1 METKKAKSARK
12 LVFEKKEYDL
22 LIGSLLGDGY
32 LDKTTCGY
40 ALRIHHGITQKAY
53 VDFKYQL
60 IAKFTNSKPKRSGS
74 AYYFRTVTHPIFDRL
89 HKIFYQNGKKILPK
103 EFIEKNLTPFALAIW
118 IMDDGSKET
127 RQLRIN
133 TQSFTRG
140 ENLCLSSLLQA
151 KFGIETTINVDR
163 GKYRLRIRG
172 NGMPKLISLVKP
184 YFIPDMLY
192 KLPP

>member
-1 METKKAKSARK
+1 METKRAKSARK
-12 LVFEKKEYDL
+12 LIFEEKEYDL

-40 ALRIHHGITQKAY
+40 ALRIHHGIAQKAY

-60 IAKFTNSKPKRSGS
+60 IAKFTNSRPKRSGK
-74 AYYFRTVTHPIFDRL
+74 AYYFRTVTHPIFDKL
-89 HKIFYQNGKKILPK
+89 HELFYQNGKKVLPIK
-103 EFIEKNLTPFALAIW
+103 LIEKDLSPFALAIW

-133 TQSFTRG
+133 TQSFTRE
-140 ENLCLSSLLQA
+140 ENLSLIKFLQT
-151 KFGIETTINVDR
+151 KFGIESTINVDKE
-163 GKYRLRIRG
+163 KYRLRIRG
-172 NGMPKLISLVKP
+172 NSMPKLISLIKP
-184 YFIPDMLY
+184 YFIPEMLY